1 MALEADTR
9 GVSEG
14 AGVVVLVL
22 MTVLV
27 TASVGAAAL
36 LMQSGDD
43 TEGVQANFTYE
54 YLGDRG
60 TLLIT
65 HDAGDELE
73 AGNVV
78 IAGPE
83 TNITWATVAGQ
94 EETKLISQGDLI
106 QLSEGSAYGAPVRSR
121 DSITIVHAPGD
132 GNRTVLSTWSDS
144 RGI

>member
-1 MALEADTR
+1 MSVEEDTR

-14 AGVVVLVL
+14 AGVAALVL
-22 MTVLV
+22 ITVVV
-27 TASVGAAAL
+27 TASVGATAL
-36 LMQSGDD
+36 LMQSSDE
-43 TEGVQANFTYE
+43 EGIRANFTYE

-60 TLLIT
+60 TLLVT

-94 EETKLISQGDLI
+94 NETKMITEGDLI
-106 QLSEGSAYGAPVRSR
+106 QLSEGSAYGNPVRSR
-121 DSITIVHAPGD
+121 HTIRIVHAPAE
-132 GNRTVLSTWSDS
+132 GNRTLLSTWSE
-144 RGI
+144 RGV

>member
-1 MALEADTR
+1 MPVEEDTR

-14 AGVVVLVL
+14 AGVAALVL
-22 MTVLV
+22 LTVVV
-27 TASVGAAAL
+27 TASVGATAL
-36 LMQSGDD
+36 LMQSND
-43 TEGVQANFTYE
+43 TEGIQANFTYE
-54 YLGDRG
+54 YLGERG

-94 EETKLISQGDLI
+94 EETELITRGDLV
-106 QLSEGSAYGAPVRSR
+106 QLSEGSAYGDPVRSR
-121 DSITIVHAPGD
+121 DTIRIVHKPAD
-132 GNRTVLSTWSDS
+132 GNQTLLSTWTNS
-144 RGI
+144 RGV